1 MEESKMFK
9 LYALLANTEAI
20 SYASAQR
27 FHRITP
33 CYVLVFT
40 QDDMPDKSIE
50 ITATEADELTEYD
63 KAWLRDCALTVALEA
78 LQSEETAGK
87 TMNMLEK
94 IEQALQAQA
103 EQISED

>member
-1 MEESKMFK
+1 MEEAKMFK
-9 LYALLANTEAI
+9 LYALLANAETI
-20 SYASAQR
+20 SYANTQR

-40 QDDMPDKSIE
+40 QDDMPENSIE
-50 ITATEADELTEYD
+50 ITAAEADELTDYD
-63 KAWLRDCALTVALEA
+63 IAWLRDCSLTIALEA
-78 LQSEETAGK
+78 IQSEDTAQK
-87 TMNMLEK
+87 TMTMLEK